1 MKTIKDSLKEKH
13 TIEVPW
19 NVWTKFGE
27 QCKVIELMGEH
38 AFLSKDSDSGSL
50 QELRDAVEW
59 YVTELGG
66 KVKWEK

>member
-1 MKTIKDSLKEKH
+1 VKLKDKLEENNK
-13 TIEVPW
+13 IEVPW

-27 QCKVIELMGEH
+27 QCKHIEMTGKH
-38 AFLSKDSDSGSL
+38 AFLSTNADSGSL

-59 YVTELGG
+59 YAEQLGG